1 MNKFWRILGFGKT
14 LSKKSR
20 YHRKPDWQAK
30 RLELANVAEK
40 IPNGSN
46 ITIGSISAT
55 AHATLA
61 AIVNNKSL
69 WTSTSCNLLLAAS
82 YRI

>member
-46 ITIGSISAT
+46 ITIGI
-55 AHATLA
+55 
-61 AIVNNKSL
+61 I
-69 WTSTSCNLLLAAS
+69 
-82 YRI
+82 